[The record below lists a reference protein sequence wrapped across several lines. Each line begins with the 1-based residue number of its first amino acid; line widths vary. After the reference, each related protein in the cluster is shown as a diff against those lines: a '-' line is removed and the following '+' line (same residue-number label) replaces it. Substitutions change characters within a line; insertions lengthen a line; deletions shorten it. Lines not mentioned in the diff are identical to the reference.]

1 MNVPER
7 GCVLLILASRITTTT
22 IIILVPIINII
33 IIVIIITID
42 NEVRVKEGLN
52 RMMME
57 PAPEGGTMAHH
68 TPKEEWEG
76 IITVLVDLVHHI
88 YAHRKN

>member
-7 GCVLLILASRITTTT
+7 GCVLLILASRIT
-22 IIILVPIINII
+22 IILVPIINII

-57 PAPEGGTMAHH
+57 PAPEGGTMAYH

-76 IITVLVDLVHHI
+76 IITVLLDLAHHI